1 MNTGFGLQE
10 AVRDARAATGVPG
23 VAAGL
28 LRDGETVF
36 AADGVL
42 ELGRE
47 EPVRVETPFRIA
59 SITKPFTAT
68 LCAASVG
75 IDERL
80 EAFLSHTAGLRPESA
95 EPLPLEAAGL
105 WSYSNAGYW
114 EAARLCGSP
123 FDGAMTEHVL
133 GPLGLDATGFAEPAQ
148 PARGHIQEGESGH
161 HAVAVDAYPP
171 ARWPSGGLWSTVGDL
186 LRFGAH
192 HLDSGGA
199 PATLHEPRAAALGG
213 RYALGWW
220 VREHADG
227 RTTLDH
233 EGSIAGYQSLLM
245 LVPSESLA
253 LAVLT
258 NSWRGSGLI
267 RRVVESLRLLPRP
280 PVAAPADDDGIEG
293 TYELDGADASVE
305 RIDGG
310 IAVTEAETDPVTGD
324 RRSIRYPV
332 RAIGAGVYGFAHGTL
347 MGHRLDFP
355 RPGIARIGW
364 VALPRAELHRAER

>member
-1 MNTGFGLQE
+1 MNTGFGLEE

-47 EPVRVETPFRIA
+47 ERVFAETPFRIA

-75 IDERL
+75 VDERL
-80 EAFLSHTAGLRPESA
+80 EALLSHTAGLRPESA

-114 EAARLCGSP
+114 EAARRCGSP

-133 GPLGLDATGFAEPAQ
+133 RPLGLAATGFAEPAH
-148 PARGHIQEGESGH
+148 PARGHIQEGESGQR
-161 HAVAVDAYPP
+161 AVSIDSYPE

-199 PATLHEPRAAALGG
+199 PATLHEPRAAALGAQ
-213 RYALGWW
+213 YALGWW
-220 VREHADG
+220 RREHAGG

-233 EGSIAGYQSLLM
+233 EGSIAGYQSLLI
-245 LVPSESLA
+245 LIPDESLA

-280 PVAAPADDDGIEG
+280 PVAAQAADGIEG

-305 RIDGG
+305 RTDDG

-324 RRSIRYPV
+324 RRSISYPA
-332 RAIGAGVYGFAHGTL
+332 RAIGDGVYGFAHGTL

-364 VALPRAELHRAER
+364 VALPRVE

>member
-1 MNTGFGLQE
+1 MNTGFGLEE

-47 EPVRVETPFRIA
+47 ERVLAETPFRIA

-80 EAFLSHTAGLRPESA
+80 EALLSHTAGLRPESA

-114 EAARLCGSP
+114 EAARRCGSP
-123 FDGAMTEHVL
+123 FDGAMSEHVL
-133 GPLGLDATGFAEPAQ
+133 GPLGLAATGFTEPAH

-161 HAVAVDAYPP
+161 RAVSIDSYPE

-199 PATLHEPRAAALGG
+199 PAALHEPRTAALGAH
-213 RYALGWW
+213 YALGWW
-220 VREHADG
+220 VREHAGG

-245 LVPSESLA
+245 LVPHESLV

-280 PVAAPADDDGIEG
+280 PVAVQADDGIEG

-305 RIDGG
+305 RSEDG

-324 RRSIRYPV
+324 RRSIHYPA
-332 RAIGAGVYGFAHGTL
+332 RAIGDGVYGFAHGTL

-364 VALPRAELHRAER
+364 VALPRTER

>member
-1 MNTGFGLQE
+1 MNTGFGLEE

-28 LRDGETVF
+28 LRDGETLF

-42 ELGRE
+42 ELGRD
-47 EPVRVETPFRIA
+47 EPVSADTPFRIA

-75 IDERL
+75 VDERL
-80 EAFLSHTAGLRPESA
+80 EALLSHTAGLRPESA

-114 EAARLCGSP
+114 EAARMCGSP
-123 FDGAMTEHVL
+123 FEGAMTEHVL
-133 GPLGLDATGFAEPAQ
+133 GPLGLAATGFAEPAR
-148 PARGHIQEGESGH
+148 PARGHIQEGETGH
-161 HAVAVDAYPP
+161 RVVAVDSYPE

-199 PATLHEPRAAALGG
+199 PKTLHEPRVAALGA

-220 VREHADG
+220 VREHPDG

-233 EGSIAGYQSLLM
+233 EGSVAGYQSLLL
-245 LVPSESLA
+245 LVPKESLA

-267 RRVVESLRLLPRP
+267 RRVVESLQLLPRP
-280 PVAAPADDDGIEG
+280 AVAAPADGDGIDG
-293 TYELDGADASVE
+293 TYELDGAEASVA
-305 RIDGG
+305 RVDDRVD
-310 IAVTEAETDPVTGD
+310 VTEAETDPVTGS
-324 RRSIRYPV
+324 RRSIRYPA
-332 RAIGAGVYGFAHGTL
+332 RAIGDGVYGFACGTL

-364 VALPRAELHRAER
+364 VALPRAER